1 MEFPG
6 VLLYCDFIRLFWSL
20 SVGVPSVCSEFETIC
35 QADATEMEVP
45 SLFGKLCVGLI
56 FQNVSVEV
64 EVLSVALQKS
74 DWVLQCFKCWESLQV

>member
-1 MEFPG
+1 MAKKVSPFLNFDKLGNVVTEEFIGGCLLRFGSMEFPG

-45 SLFGKLCVGLI
+45 SLFGKLL
-56 FQNVSVEV
+56 
-64 EVLSVALQKS
+64 
-74 DWVLQCFKCWESLQV
+74 